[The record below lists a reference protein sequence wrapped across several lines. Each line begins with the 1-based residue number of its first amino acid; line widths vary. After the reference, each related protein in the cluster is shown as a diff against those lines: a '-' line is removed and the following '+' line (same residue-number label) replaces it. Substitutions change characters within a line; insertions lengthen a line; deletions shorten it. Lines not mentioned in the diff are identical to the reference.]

1 MMGKEVPAVSR
12 PAHLTMGELLRQFLP
27 LSLSDMIMVLAGP
40 IIIAGLARLP
50 NQEVHLAAYG
60 VAEAV
65 AILIESPIIM
75 LLHAANALS
84 RDPVS
89 FKALRRFMLWANL
102 GLTLFYAVLAFTPL
116 YDVIFRGWLGQ
127 PAAVAD
133 AARPAFQVMLL
144 WPAAIGW
151 RRYFQG
157 MLIARKRSARVGA
170 ASVYRLVSLAATVVI
185 GVLLRWPGA
194 VVGGAALAVS
204 VIVEAAIV
212 TWFARNEKPE
222 GEPLPHLPHSLGAV
236 AAWYAP
242 LALTAILIWVSKPA
256 INGGLARATEADLSL
271 AAWPA
276 IWTTAMLVA
285 NAIRMIQ
292 QVVITQ
298 ATSPENYR
306 VLTRFTWWAGVAASG
321 LMALI
326 GLSPAGGQLLTQV
339 TGLSSHLTAVAVPA
353 LRLLVLFPLGIA
365 LQNHYQGLL
374 IRSGRTPAVNLGA
387 LVGSGVLFATLL
399 LGVRAGWLG
408 TVAGAAATMVGQA
421 AEVGV
426 LYLLTTRERAAL
438 TATASA

>member
-1 MMGKEVPAVSR
+1 
-12 PAHLTMGELLRQFLP
+12 MGELLRQFLP
-27 LSLSDMIMVLAGP
+27 LSLSDLIMVLAGP

-50 NQEVHLAAYG
+50 DQEVHLAAYG

-65 AILIESPIIM
+65 AILVESPIIM
-75 LLHAANALS
+75 LLHAASALS
-84 RDPVS
+84 RDPDS
-89 FKALRRFMLWANL
+89 FKALRKFMLWANL
-102 GLTLFYAVLAFTPL
+102 GLTAFYAFLAFTPL
-116 YDVIFRGWLGQ
+116 YDVIFRVWLAQ

-133 AARPAFQVMLL
+133 AARPAFQLMLL

-157 MLIARKRSARVGA
+157 ILIARKRGGQVGL
-170 ASVYRLVSLAATVVI
+170 ASVFRLASLAATVVL

-194 VVGGAALAVS
+194 IVGCSALAVS
-204 VIVEAAIV
+204 VIVEAVIV
-212 TWFARNEKPE
+212 TWYARDERPT
-222 GEPLPHLPHSLGAV
+222 GEPLPHLPHTLGAV
-236 AAWYAP
+236 ASWYTP
-242 LALTAILIWVSKPA
+242 LALTAVLIWVSKPA
-256 INGGLARATEADLSL
+256 INGGLARAAEADLSL

-298 ATSPENYR
+298 ASSPENYA
-306 VLTRFTWWAGVAASG
+306 VLRRFTWWAGGLTSG

-339 TGLSSHLTAVAVPA
+339 TGLSAHLAAVSLPA
-353 LRLLVLFPLGIA
+353 LRLLILFPLGIA

-387 LVGSGVLFATLL
+387 LVGSGVLFATLM
-399 LGVRAGWLG
+399 LGVWAGWLG
-408 TVAGAAATMVGQA
+408 TVAGAAATMVGQF
-421 AEVGV
+421 AEVVV
-426 LYLLTTRERAAL
+426 LYGLTVRERAAL
-438 TATASA
+438 EGAGHEA

>member
-1 MMGKEVPAVSR
+1 LSR
-12 PAHLTMGELLRQFLP
+12 TAPLTMGELLRQFLP
-27 LSLSDMIMVLAGP
+27 LSLSDLIMVLAGP

-50 NQEVHLAAYG
+50 DQEVHLAAYG

-65 AILIESPIIM
+65 AILVESPIIM
-75 LLHAANALS
+75 LLHAASALS
-84 RDPVS
+84 RDPDS
-89 FKALRRFMLWANL
+89 FKALRKFMLWANL
-102 GLTLFYAVLAFTPL
+102 GLTAFYAFLAFTPL
-116 YDVIFRGWLGQ
+116 YDVIFRVWLAQ

-133 AARPAFQVMLL
+133 AARPAFQLMLL

-157 MLIARKRSARVGA
+157 ILIARKRGGQVGL
-170 ASVYRLVSLAATVVI
+170 ASVFRLASLAATVVL

-194 VVGGAALAVS
+194 IVGCSALAVS
-204 VIVEAAIV
+204 VIVEAVIV
-212 TWFARNEKPE
+212 TWYARDERPT
-222 GEPLPHLPHSLGAV
+222 GEPLPHLPHTLGAV
-236 AAWYAP
+236 ASWYTP
-242 LALTAILIWVSKPA
+242 LALTAVLIWVSKPA
-256 INGGLARATEADLSL
+256 INGGLARAAEADLSL

-298 ATSPENYR
+298 ASSPENYA
-306 VLTRFTWWAGVAASG
+306 VLRRFTWWAGGLTSG

-339 TGLSSHLTAVAVPA
+339 TGLSAHLAAVSLPA
-353 LRLLVLFPLGIA
+353 LRLLILFPLGIA

-387 LVGSGVLFATLL
+387 LVGSGVLFATLM
-399 LGVRAGWLG
+399 LGVWAGWLG
-408 TVAGAAATMVGQA
+408 TVAGAAATMVGQF
-421 AEVGV
+421 AEVVV
-426 LYLLTTRERAAL
+426 LYGLTVRERAAL
-438 TATASA
+438 EGAGHEA

>member
-1 MMGKEVPAVSR
+1 
-12 PAHLTMGELLRQFLP
+12 
-27 LSLSDMIMVLAGP
+27 
-40 IIIAGLARLP
+40 
-50 NQEVHLAAYG
+50 
-60 VAEAV
+60 
-65 AILIESPIIM
+65 
-75 LLHAANALS
+75 
-84 RDPVS
+84 
-89 FKALRRFMLWANL
+89 
-102 GLTLFYAVLAFTPL
+102 
-116 YDVIFRGWLGQ
+116 
-127 PAAVAD
+127 
-133 AARPAFQVMLL
+133 
-144 WPAAIGW
+144 
-151 RRYFQG
+151 
-157 MLIARKRSARVGA
+157 
-170 ASVYRLVSLAATVVI
+170 RLVSLAVTVLV

-194 VVGGAALAVS
+194 IVGCAALAVS

-212 TWFARNEKPE
+212 TWYARDEKPE

-236 AAWYAP
+236 TAWYAP

-298 ATSPENYR
+298 ANSPANYR
-306 VLTRFTWWAGVAASG
+306 VLTRFTWWAGGAASA

-339 TGLSSHLTAVAVPA
+339 TGLSGHLVEVSVPA

-399 LGVRAGWLG
+399 FGVGAGWLG
-408 TVAGAAATMVGQA
+408 TVAGAAATMVGQV

-426 LYLLTTRERAAL
+426 LFLLTARERATLA
-438 TATASA
+438 ASAPASA